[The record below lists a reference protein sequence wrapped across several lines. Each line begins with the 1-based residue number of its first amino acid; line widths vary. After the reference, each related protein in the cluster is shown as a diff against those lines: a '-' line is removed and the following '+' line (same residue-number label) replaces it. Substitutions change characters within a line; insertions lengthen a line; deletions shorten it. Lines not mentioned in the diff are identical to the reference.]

1 MDELRERIEMLIST
15 RGMTNA
21 TFAEKVGVQP
31 SNISHVLSG
40 RNKASL
46 DLVMKILNSFKE
58 VRTEWLLH
66 GRGSMT
72 RDYTLFEM
80 EEMEPPEKSPGEA
93 VNISPK
99 SEQLPTEK
107 ATEKPL
113 EAKREKKAA
122 EVFENKVIES
132 DEKEVDKKDQ
142 KIANKNPHEKSGRK
156 IERIVIFYED
166 RSFTEYFPG
175 G

>member
-80 EEMEPPEKSPGEA
+80 EETEQPQKTVKKTENNLQKSGQPSMEKPIEEPSKVESVEKTAEVADNKTYRRDEKGVEKS
-93 VNISPK
+93 
-99 SEQLPTEK
+99 
-107 ATEKPL
+107 
-113 EAKREKKAA
+113 
-122 EVFENKVIES
+122 
-132 DEKEVDKKDQ
+132 DQ
-142 KIANKNPHEKSGRK
+142 KNEIKNPHKKSHRK

-166 RSFTEYFPG
+166 RSFMEYYPG
-175 G
+175 D